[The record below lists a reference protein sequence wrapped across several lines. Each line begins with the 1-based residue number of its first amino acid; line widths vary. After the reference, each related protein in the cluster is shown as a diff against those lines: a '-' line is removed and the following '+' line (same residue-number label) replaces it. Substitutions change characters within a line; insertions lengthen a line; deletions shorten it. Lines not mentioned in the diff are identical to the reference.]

1 MSNLQETLQKHWGYT
16 DFINPQKEIIEKVL
30 EGKDVLAIL
39 PTSGGKSICYQLPA
53 ILKEGIT
60 LVISPL
66 VALMNDQIEQL
77 KSKNIGAA
85 SITSQLNSDQISAI
99 FAKCQLGEIK
109 MLYVAPERL
118 QNKNFI
124 RAIQDLKIN
133 FIAVDEAHCIS
144 EWGHDFRPSYLKI
157 KKIREFPPKANVLAL
172 TATATKKV
180 REEIISSLDLREV
193 EIFRKS
199 LKREN
204 LIYSVK
210 KSFSLDDLVYELNK
224 NKGSGIVFTRTRKET
239 FELANFLKEKG
250 FDADFFHSQ
259 IPNDEK
265 NKKQENW
272 TKSKTQIMVATNA
285 FGMGINKPD
294 VRIVAHWDFPSGIE
308 SYVQE
313 AGRAGRDRK
322 YSKAVLFLKV
332 NSRYESEEIFK
343 SSLPNK
349 NEFEQIIRMFYNH
362 FEIGENEKPENL
374 FEFRLVEFIQ
384 KFNLNKKKTKTVLE
398 FLEREEFIRISP
410 QTHQSKIQIL
420 VSPKQMH
427 NSKSIYNKI
436 MEFLLRNHPNIL
448 NEKSAI
454 SEFRIAK
461 SLEKSTKKIQETLFK
476 MDEIGF
482 ISYQSQNL
490 MNIKLMRPR
499 ETNFVKNILW
509 KEFESLQN
517 LKWKRLQDLFFYAEQ
532 NEICRE
538 KLLLRYFGEKTNE
551 NCGKCDVCKNDKT
564 MLNSATVLEF
574 LEDSP
579 KNIQQIL
586 LHFINSS
593 KESILQTLQQ
603 LIDEDLVE
611 SYGIDSYKKSGL

>member
-1 MSNLQETLQKHWGYT
+1 LSHLQETLQKHWGYT

-39 PTSGGKSICYQLPA
+39 PTGGGKSICYQLPA
-53 ILKEGIT
+53 ILKDGIT

-66 VALMNDQIEQL
+66 IALMNDQIEQL
-77 KSKNIGAA
+77 KAKNIGAA
-85 SITSQLNSDQISAI
+85 SITSQLNSDQISPI
-99 FAKCQLGEIK
+99 FAKCQLGEVKI
-109 MLYVAPERL
+109 LYVAPERL

-124 RAIQDLKIN
+124 RAVGDLKVD
-133 FIAVDEAHCIS
+133 FIAVDEAHCIA
-144 EWGHDFRPSYLKI
+144 EWGHDFRPAYLKI
-157 KKIREFPPKANVLAL
+157 KKIREIFPKANVLAL

-180 REEIISSLDLREV
+180 REEIISSLVLREV

-204 LIYSVK
+204 LVYKVK
-210 KSFSLDDLVYELNK
+210 KSFGLDDLVYELNK
-224 NKGSGIVFTRTRKET
+224 NKGPGIVFTRTRKET

-250 FDADFFHSQ
+250 FDVDFFHSK

-265 NKKQENW
+265 NKKQEDW
-272 TKSKTQIMVATNA
+272 TKSETQIMVSTNA
-285 FGMGINKPD
+285 FGMGIDKPD
-294 VRIVAHWDFPSGIE
+294 VRAVVHWDFPSGIE
-308 SYVQE
+308 SYIQE
-313 AGRAGRDRK
+313 AGRAGRDGK
-322 YSKAVLFLKV
+322 YSEAVLFLKS
-332 NSRYESEEIFK
+332 NSRFESEEIFK
-343 SSLPNK
+343 SSLPDK
-349 NEFEQIIRMFYNH
+349 NEFEKIIRMFYNH

-374 FEFRLVEFIQ
+374 FEFSLFDFIR
-384 KFNLNKKKTKTVLE
+384 KFNLNKKKTKNVLE
-398 FLEREEFIRISP
+398 FIERKEFIRISP
-410 QTHQSKIQIL
+410 QTNQSKIQIL
-420 VSPKQMH
+420 VSPKQIQ
-427 NSKSIYNKI
+427 NSKSVYYKI
-436 MEFLLRNHPNIL
+436 IEFLLRNHSNIL
-448 NEKSAI
+448 NEKCAI

-461 SLEKSTKKIQETLFK
+461 SLEKSTKKIRETLLK
-476 MDEIGF
+476 MEKIGF
-482 ISYQSQNL
+482 ISYQSQNVL
-490 MNIKLMRPR
+490 NIKLERPR

-509 KEFESLQN
+509 KEFEDLQN
-517 LKWKRLQDLFFYAEQ
+517 LKWKRLQDLIFYAEQ

-564 MLNSATVLEF
+564 MLNSASVLEF

-579 KNIQQIL
+579 KNIQQIF

>member
-1 MSNLQETLQKHWGYT
+1 
-16 DFINPQKEIIEKVL
+16 
-30 EGKDVLAIL
+30 
-39 PTSGGKSICYQLPA
+39 
-53 ILKEGIT
+53 
-60 LVISPL
+60 
-66 VALMNDQIEQL
+66 
-77 KSKNIGAA
+77 
-85 SITSQLNSDQISAI
+85 
-99 FAKCQLGEIK
+99 
-109 MLYVAPERL
+109 
-118 QNKNFI
+118 
-124 RAIQDLKIN
+124 
-133 FIAVDEAHCIS
+133 
-144 EWGHDFRPSYLKI
+144 
-157 KKIREFPPKANVLAL
+157 
-172 TATATKKV
+172 
-180 REEIISSLDLREV
+180 
-193 EIFRKS
+193 
-199 LKREN
+199 
-204 LIYSVK
+204 
-210 KSFSLDDLVYELNK
+210 
-224 NKGSGIVFTRTRKET
+224 
-239 FELANFLKEKG
+239 
-250 FDADFFHSQ
+250 
-259 IPNDEK
+259 
-265 NKKQENW
+265 
-272 TKSKTQIMVATNA
+272 
-285 FGMGINKPD
+285 
-294 VRIVAHWDFPSGIE
+294 
-308 SYVQE
+308 
-313 AGRAGRDRK
+313 
-322 YSKAVLFLKV
+322 
-332 NSRYESEEIFK
+332 
-343 SSLPNK
+343 
-349 NEFEQIIRMFYNH
+349 
-362 FEIGENEKPENL
+362 
-374 FEFRLVEFIQ
+374 RLVEFIQ

-593 KESILQTLQQ
+593 KESI
-603 LIDEDLVE
+603 DR
-611 SYGIDSYKKSGL
+611 KSTRLN

>member
-1 MSNLQETLQKHWGYT
+1 MSHLQETLQKHWGYT

-85 SITSQLNSDQISAI
+85 SITSQINSNQISAI

-109 MLYVAPERL
+109 ILYVAPERL

-124 RAIQDLKIN
+124 RAVQDLKIN
-133 FIAVDEAHCIS
+133 FIAVDEAHCIA
-144 EWGHDFRPSYLKI
+144 EWGHDFRPAYLKI
-157 KKIREFPPKANVLAL
+157 KKIRETFPKANVLAL

-193 EIFRKS
+193 EVFRKS

-204 LIYSVK
+204 LAYKVK

-224 NKGSGIVFTRTRKET
+224 NQGSGIVFTRTRKET

-250 FDADFFHSQ
+250 FDADFFHSK

-272 TKSKTQIMVATNA
+272 TKSETQIMVATNA
-285 FGMGINKPD
+285 FGMGIDKPD
-294 VRIVAHWDFPSGIE
+294 VRIVVHWDFPSGIE

-313 AGRAGRDRK
+313 AGRAGRDGK
-322 YSKAVLFLKV
+322 YSEAVLFLKV
-332 NSRYESEEIFK
+332 NSRFESEEIFK
-343 SSLPNK
+343 SSLPDK

-362 FEIGENEKPENL
+362 FEIGENEKPENHFL
-374 FEFRLVEFIQ
+374 FSLSDFIR
-384 KFNLNKKKTKTVLE
+384 KFNLNKKKTKNVLE
-398 FLEREEFIRISP
+398 FIEKKEFIRILP
-410 QTHQSKIQIL
+410 QTNQSKIQIL
-420 VSPKQMH
+420 VSPKQIQ
-427 NSKSIYNKI
+427 NSKSIYYKI
-436 MEFLLRNHPNIL
+436 IEFLLRNHSNIL
-448 NEKSAI
+448 NEKCAV

-461 SLEKSTKKIQETLFK
+461 SLEKPTKKIRETLLK
-476 MDEIGF
+476 MEEIGF
-482 ISYQSQNL
+482 ISYQNQNL
-490 MNIKLMRPR
+490 LNVKLGKPR

-509 KEFESLQN
+509 KEFEDLQN

-551 NCGKCDVCKNDKT
+551 NCGKCDVCRNDKT
-564 MLNSATVLEF
+564 TLNSALILEF

-593 KESILQTLQQ
+593 NESILQTLQQ
-603 LIDEDLVE
+603 LIDEDLIE

>member
-157 KKIREFPPKANVLAL
+157 KKIREFSSKANVLAL